1 MRHCKLS
8 VLTMALAAAGFSVVY
23 TPQLAFAAEITP
35 TQQEAKQ
42 AQDDN
47 IKNETDSN
55 TKSVE
60 TNKKASD
67 EAANIERIEVK
78 GYSKSLIDSLDAKR
92 YGDTVSEQLSAD
104 DLGALPDV
112 SMADALTR
120 LPGISAVRTGGQ
132 AAEINIRGM
141 SGGFVFSTLNGREQV
156 STSGTRSIEFD
167 QYPSELISSA
177 AVYKSPKASLIEGGV
192 AGTVELQ
199 TVSPLQSDKDHSF
212 LVNARGMY
220 NDRASEVY
228 GADEYGNRLSISYQ
242 GKFFDDTVGVALGYA
257 RLKQPSVATQFI
269 GLAYN
274 DSKEVDGLANDT
286 KGPIDAPANE
296 YISEGFELQ
305 HLGGVEIRNGYMG
318 AIEWAPRD
326 NFKLKADAFLS
337 RFDSES
343 FARGFR
349 VKFGGSGAAIANPV
363 LDGNSVIGGTFNR
376 TSKSFTRVET
386 VNDDNQD
393 FDEVNSFGLNA
404 DWQVTDRLN
413 VAADISYS
421 SAKSNFRNGLLW
433 ANVAVDANADTP
445 VFDDNVSIS
454 YQLNGLNLPDV
465 GFNQADAFTDLD
477 RVMVSKYGIY
487 PYENEDAVKAY
498 RLDFK
503 YDLEND
509 YISSVEFGVRYSD
522 RNYSNR
528 RSVFEYGNDG
538 AFSSAEPPLK
548 LTSDMASVV
557 DWQGEFSYFPSYLAI
572 DLDAALA
579 AWFPE
584 GIPQPVQTWGNAD
597 GVLDAKGYTTN
608 YSWTVLQSGE
618 VFEKVFAA
626 YAMVNF
632 DTEIGG
638 IPVTGNLG
646 LRRVETDQSATVLEN
661 VGADPQLGA
670 QYIVDDLGIV
680 NNYYA
685 PKIKGID
692 YVDYLPSL
700 NLSFKITEDS
710 QIRLAAAKVMSRPP
724 INRLAGD
731 ASATANSDGVI
742 NGSSTNNPYLKPFY
756 ADQYDI
762 SYEKYFDEGAFVA
775 ALFYKNIDSF
785 IDTVAIT
792 NFDFKGNGFNVP
804 DYIVDPVTGV
814 QTSTSNGTYTT
825 AMNNAEGGYI
835 RGLELAY
842 TQVFASLPDLFSGL
856 GFNASY
862 SYTESEVQSITSLG
876 GDSATQSLPGLSNN
890 VFSATLFYGYEGF
903 ETRISARYRDAFVS
917 EQVAINDQVVNFDS
931 ETVMDYQASYQVMDG
946 LNVLFQVNNLT
957 DEPTKSYFGTE
968 QKTGTLQYFGRE
980 FFLGFTYAL

>member
-228 GADEYGNRLSISYQ
+228 GADEYGHRLSISYQ
-242 GKFFDDTVGVALGYA
+242 GKFFDDTLGVALGYA

-274 DSKEVDGLANDT
+274 DSKEVDGQANDT

-376 TSKSFTRVET
+376 TSKSYTRVET

-661 VGADPQLGA
+661 VGADPLLGA

-825 AMNNAEGGYI
+825 AMNNAQGGYI

-876 GDSATQSLPGLSNN
+876 GDSTTQSLPGLSNN
-890 VFSATLFYGYEGF
+890 VLSATLFYGYEGF

>member
-8 VLTMALAAAGFSVVY
+8 VLTMALATAGFSVVY
-23 TPQLAFAAEITP
+23 TPQLAFAAETTP

-47 IKNETDSN
+47 IKNDTNTN

-228 GADEYGNRLSISYQ
+228 GADEYGHRLSMSYQ
-242 GKFFDDTVGVALGYA
+242 GKFFDDTLGVALGYA

-376 TSKSFTRVET
+376 TSKSYTRVET

-661 VGADPQLGA
+661 VGAHPELGA

-931 ETVMDYQASYQVMDG
+931 ETVMDYQASYQVTDG

-980 FFLGFTYAL
+980 FFLGFTYAM

>member
-228 GADEYGNRLSISYQ
+228 GADEYGHRLSMSYQ
-242 GKFFDDTVGVALGYA
+242 GKFFDDTLGVALGYA

-376 TSKSFTRVET
+376 TSKSYTRVET

-413 VAADISYS
+413 VAADFSYS

-661 VGADPQLGA
+661 VGAHPELGA

-931 ETVMDYQASYQVMDG
+931 ETVMDYQASYQVTDG

>member
-1 MRHCKLS
+1 M
-8 VLTMALAAAGFSVVY
+8 
-23 TPQLAFAAEITP
+23 
-35 TQQEAKQ
+35 
-42 AQDDN
+42 
-47 IKNETDSN
+47 
-55 TKSVE
+55 
-60 TNKKASD
+60 
-67 EAANIERIEVK
+67 
-78 GYSKSLIDSLDAKR
+78 IDSLDAKR

-199 TVSPLQSDKDHSF
+199 TVSPLAGDKEHRF
-212 LVNARGMY
+212 LVNARGMH

-228 GADEYGNRLSISYQ
+228 GADEYGHRLSMSYQ
-242 GKFFDDTVGVALGYA
+242 GKFIEETLGLALGYA
-257 RLKQPSVATQFI
+257 RLKQPTVATQFI

-274 DSKEVDGLANDT
+274 DSKDVDGLENDNN
-286 KGPIDAPANE
+286 GPLDAPANE

-318 AIEWAPRD
+318 AIEWVPRD
-326 NFKLKADAFLS
+326 NFTLKADAFLS
-337 RFDSES
+337 RFDSEA

-349 VKFGGSGAAIANPV
+349 VKFGGPAAAIANPV
-363 LDGNSVIGGTFNR
+363 LEGNSVIGGTINR
-376 TSKSFTRVET
+376 TSKSYTRVET

-393 FDEVNSFGLNA
+393 FDEVDSFGVNA
-404 DWQVTDRLN
+404 DWQVTDKLN

-454 YQLNGLNLPDV
+454 YQLNGLNLPDI

-477 RVMVSKYGIY
+477 RLMVSKYGIY
-487 PYENEDAVKAY
+487 PYENENAVKAY

-503 YDLEND
+503 YDLENG
-509 YISSVEFGVRYSD
+509 YFSSIEFGVRYSD
-522 RNYSNR
+522 RNYANR

-538 AFSSAEPPLK
+538 AFSSTEPPLK
-548 LTSDMASVV
+548 LTSDMTAVV

-579 AWFPE
+579 AWFPQ

-597 GVLDAKGYTTN
+597 GVLDPKGYTTN

-618 VFEKVFAA
+618 VFEKVLAA
-626 YAMVNF
+626 YAMLNF
-632 DTEIGG
+632 DAEFAG
-638 IPVTGNLG
+638 IPITGNLG
-646 LRRVETDQSATVLEN
+646 LRRVDTDQSATVLEN
-661 VGADPQLGA
+661 VGANPELGA

-700 NLSFKITEDS
+700 NLSVKITEDS
-710 QIRLAAAKVMSRPP
+710 QLRFAAAKVMSRPP

-742 NGSSTNNPYLKPFY
+742 NGSSTNNPFLKPFY

-762 SYEKYFDEGAFVA
+762 SYEKYFDEGALVA

-785 IDTVAIT
+785 IETVAIT

-814 QTSTSNGTYTT
+814 QTATTNGTYTT

-835 RGLELAY
+835 SGFELAY
-842 TQVFASLPDLFSGL
+842 TQVFAFLPEFFSGL
-856 GFNASY
+856 GVNASY
-862 SYTESEVQSITSLG
+862 SYTESEVQSVTNLG

-890 VFSATLFYGYEGF
+890 VLSTTLFYRYEGF

-917 EQVAINDQVVNFDS
+917 EQVAINDQVVNFDD
-931 ETVMDYQASYQVMDG
+931 ETIMDYQASYQMTDG
-946 LNVLFQVNNLT
+946 LNLLFQINNLT

-980 FFLGFTYAL
+980 YFLGFTYDL

>member
-23 TPQLAFAAEITP
+23 TPQLAFAAETTP

-47 IKNETDSN
+47 IKNDTNTN

-228 GADEYGNRLSISYQ
+228 GADEYGHRLSMSYQ

-376 TSKSFTRVET
+376 TSKSYTRVET

-661 VGADPQLGA
+661 VGAHPELGA

-931 ETVMDYQASYQVMDG
+931 ETVMDYQASYQVTDG

>member
-228 GADEYGNRLSISYQ
+228 GADEYGHRLSISYQ

-376 TSKSFTRVET
+376 TSKSYTRVET

-890 VFSATLFYGYEGF
+890 VLSATLFYGYEGF

-980 FFLGFTYAL
+980 FFLGFTYAM

>member
-228 GADEYGNRLSISYQ
+228 GADEYGHRLSISYQ

-376 TSKSFTRVET
+376 TSKSYTRVET

-890 VFSATLFYGYEGF
+890 VLSATLFYGYEGF